1 MPEDRIVFIVGSP
14 RSGTT
19 WLHNMMSDHPQV
31 VPLTARD
38 FGFPDLV
45 HEEAGVDQPVNETGA
60 FLNYS
65 PQHIKAVIERMRK
78 AHPGKWLVE
87 KTPTHA
93 LLLERIFRLYEQAKI
108 VHIERDVKATLAS
121 YVCHLLARRA
131 LSAADNGWYWQH
143 ASNMIEAIHRAMR
156 EYKHDRRVYWIDYEE
171 LCHRQ
176 EAVLAGVCSF
186 CGISV
191 DAVPAIV
198 ARWPARCANDATV
211 TNLTTH
217 QRALLD
223 KYARGLREYEYC
235 PV

>member
-93 LLLERIFRLYEQAKI
+93 LLSTRSGVSWRMLVLWYLRRC
-108 VHIERDVKATLAS
+108 R
-121 YVCHLLARRA
+121 ARHS
-131 LSAADNGWYWQH
+131 SA
-143 ASNMIEAIHRAMR
+143 
-156 EYKHDRRVYWIDYEE
+156 
-171 LCHRQ
+171 
-176 EAVLAGVCSF
+176 LAGTMC
-186 CGISV
+186 
-191 DAVPAIV
+191 
-198 ARWPARCANDATV
+198 
-211 TNLTTH
+211 
-217 QRALLD
+217 
-223 KYARGLREYEYC
+223 E
-235 PV
+235 